1 MSRVSRALANLPG
14 QPVLLNDVDEDPAAV
29 IGAPRARVIVRWLVA
44 VALVALLFGLVGW
57 SYATSSELSSGIQVE
72 RTYQPT
78 MKNIQDWERDNNTFT
93 CPCTSMRN
101 TVEWAAII
109 PQNIWQQFDDMTAP
123 QGPVGTPKYNSFCVS
138 HVHLGGSKPGC
149 RLVQHAGLNIPD
161 YGNMNLAPTP
171 RRRGYGYQPARDDF
185 TLRERLVQRYPGSTL
200 QAPACRAIAANLM
213 RLNRTGLQASHLLSQ
228 LGLNITVHN
237 AMNDTMYRTA
247 AHVQSSHDAMEP
259 GELLASPAS
268 RGQHH
273 GCSSEAAA
281 AVLHS
286 FCVTSLFTT
295 AAAPAAAPAPAA
307 PAPPAAAAAPAP
319 APAAPAPAPA
329 LTEAQ
334 GRICPHAHAVLYP
347 PTLHRLTAALSA
359 LVLRFKLECKGA
371 CAQHEKDSQWLL
383 ADSTGKHHQD

>member
-78 MKNIQDWERDNNTFT
+78 MKNIQDWERDNNMFT

-109 PQNIWQQFDDMTAP
+109 PQDIWQQFDDMTAP

-185 TLRERLVQRYPGSTL
+185 TLRERLVQQYPGSAL

-247 AHVQSSHDAMEP
+247 AHVQSSIMTLWSLEVALDMVNP
-259 GELLASPAS
+259 SWNGFYSS
-268 RGQHH
+268 RGDTGDKCAVNNTCASEDCLLRWFSDHI
-273 GCSSEAAA
+273 SSIAPNYTAFFESCKPDFCDVVSRKSLVTKVVGFLSTLGGLWGPLYMG
-281 AVLHS
+281 AVLLWLALAKMPWLAAPGGHEAPD
-286 FCVTSLFTT
+286 VGT
-295 AAAPAAAPAPAA
+295 AA
-307 PAPPAAAAAPAP
+307 
-319 APAAPAPAPA
+319 
-329 LTEAQ
+329 
-334 GRICPHAHAVLYP
+334 
-347 PTLHRLTAALSA
+347 
-359 LVLRFKLECKGA
+359 CK
-371 CAQHEKDSQWLL
+371 
-383 ADSTGKHHQD
+383 